1 MVPNVS
7 VVSKAKNPIVSFLHS
22 FSQSFILANQVR
34 IIPLSGPKAS
44 CYTLD
49 KDKSRCYKEAGTYM
63 KQNQTNLIKA
73 KNRKERRRAIWQ
85 HRELY
90 MFMLPALVAL
100 ILFSYVPMYG
110 VVMAFQDVK
119 IGNPFGQ
126 NEWIGLYHFKR
137 FFNSSWFT
145 TVLKNTVAITFL
157 NNVLTWPFPVLL
169 ALLLHNCVFKR
180 LKKIA
185 QTATYLP
192 HMLSLVL
199 IVSIINV
206 FCSGESGLINILLQ
220 NLGYDRINFFGEP
233 KWVYPLYVVS
243 HIWAETGYGAI
254 IYLGALSAVDE
265 ELIEAA
271 KMDGAGKL
279 RQIWHVQLPT
289 ILPTVVTM
297 LILTMGRAFAMG
309 ADKMLLLQT
318 DLNLSASEI
327 ISTYVYK
334 TGIEGAQYGFST
346 AVGLF
351 QNVINVI
358 LLLVV
363 NGISKKLS
371 DISIL

>member
-1 MVPNVS
+1 
-7 VVSKAKNPIVSFLHS
+7 
-22 FSQSFILANQVR
+22 
-34 IIPLSGPKAS
+34 
-44 CYTLD
+44 
-49 KDKSRCYKEAGTYM
+49 M
-63 KQNQTNLIKA
+63 KQKQTNLIKA

-90 MFMLPALVAL
+90 MFMLPALTAL

-169 ALLLHNCVFKR
+169 ALLLHNCVSKR

-233 KWVYPLYVVS
+233 KWVYPLYVIS